1 MLFFLLI
8 YTNDIFIDN
17 FTTPYW
23 LLELGFSYY
32 LTYNVSTFSN
42 FVPYTGRE
50 IIIVGNGSN
59 LPIQSVRS
67 SSVLVV
73 NNVLDLCQILHTPKV

>member
-1 MLFFLLI
+1 MLFLLI

-17 FTTPYW
+17 STTSYW
-23 LLELGFSYY
+23 LLESGSSYH